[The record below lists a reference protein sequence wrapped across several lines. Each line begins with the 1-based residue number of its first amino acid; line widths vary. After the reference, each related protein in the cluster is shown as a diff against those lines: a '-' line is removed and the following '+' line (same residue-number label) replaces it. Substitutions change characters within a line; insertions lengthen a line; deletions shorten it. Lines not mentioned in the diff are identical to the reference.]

1 MKTPVETISLLR
13 LSLAF
18 MPTAIVVIYLFKW
31 SLNGRTTL
39 YAVARMLIQLML
51 IGYVLTFVFTTH
63 SSLLVV
69 GVLSLMLGMA
79 SWIALRPLAQK
90 SARTYLHAL
99 LAIVSGGVLTLALV
113 TQAVLRAD
121 PWYAPAVVI
130 PLAGM
135 IFANCMNTVSLS
147 AERYHAERERGLDL
161 TACRNA
167 ALQAA
172 LIPLTNS
179 LFAVGLVSLPGMMTG
194 QILSG
199 VDPLIA
205 ARYQIMVMA
214 MLFGSSGIAAI
225 VFLTLSAPHQSAD

>member
-18 MPTAIVVIYLFKW
+18 VPVAIVVIYLFKW

-69 GVLSLMLGMA
+69 AVLSLMLGMA

-90 SARTYLHAL
+90 SGRTYLHAL
-99 LAIVSGGVLTLALV
+99 LAIVIGGVLTLALV
-113 TQAVLRAD
+113 TQGVLRAD
-121 PWYAPAVVI
+121 PWYAPPVII

-135 IFANCMNTVSLS
+135 IFASCMNTISLS
-147 AERYHAERERGLDL
+147 AERYHAECERGLTL

-225 VFLTLSAPHQSAD
+225 VFLTLAASRQPAN